1 MPSYLV
7 ELYLPRGRKI
17 EEAVVAA
24 RRAAEAAADGGTPIR
39 YVRSLHLAEEE
50 TCLHMFE
57 APTREAVVEA
67 TRRAGLEGARVTE
80 AVESGREV

>member
-1 MPSYLV
+1 M

-17 EEAVVAA
+17 EEAVAAA
-24 RRAAEAAADGGTPIR
+24 RRAAETAASEGTPLR
-39 YVRSLHLAEEE
+39 YVRSLHVADEE
-50 TCLHMFE
+50 TCFHVFE

-80 AVESGREV
+80 AVESGMEA